1 MRGERK
7 SPDGAEGLP
16 RGARRWT
23 RRAGYALAALIS
35 LERLAHWGVALGIAL
50 APNALGARHAS
61 PVQLP
66 RELAER
72 GAVRIETSV
81 GPPAATL
88 ASWWLEPRSAPARG
102 TIVLLHGVR
111 MDRSSLV
118 SAGVAFHQAGY
129 RSVLVDLRG
138 HGESSGRYL
147 TYGALEAAD
156 LSELLDSLSA
166 RGVPLGNVGVFGFSY
181 GAAVAL
187 DLGARD
193 ERVCAVVAAAP
204 FASLREAVVD
214 YRHKYLPAAFELI
227 PQRWFDA
234 AIDDAGWLAAFN
246 PDQSAPSLAV
256 SRSRAHQLLLHGTS
270 DTQVPLRHSL
280 ALSSLAGARTELRTI
295 RGAEHYDLPR
305 GAQVE
310 HEALRWF
317 ERWLAPGHCR
327 D

>member
-1 MRGERK
+1 M
-7 SPDGAEGLP
+7 GAERP
-16 RGARRWT
+16 SRAARRWAHRT
-23 RRAGYALAALIS
+23 GWTIAALIG
-35 LERLAHWGVALGIAL
+35 LERLAHWSVALAIAL
-50 APNALGARHAS
+50 APNVLSARHAS
-61 PVQLP
+61 PVALP
-66 RELAER
+66 PELVER
-72 GAVRIETSV
+72 GAVRIETPV

-118 SAGVAFHQAGY
+118 SAGIAFHQAGY
-129 RSVLVDLRG
+129 RSILVDLRG

-147 TYGALEAAD
+147 TYGALEAPD
-156 LSELLDSLSA
+156 LSELLDSFSA

-193 ERVCAVVAAAP
+193 QRVCAVVAAAP
-204 FASLREAVVD
+204 FASLREVVVD
-214 YRHKYLPAAFELI
+214 YRHKYLPAALSLI
-227 PQRWFDA
+227 PERWFDA

-246 PDQSAPSLAV
+246 PDQSSPLLAV

-270 DTQVPLRHSL
+270 DTQVPLRHSV
-280 ALSSLAGARTELRTI
+280 ALSSFAGPRAELRTI
-295 RGAEHYDLPR
+295 QGAEHYDLPR

>member
-1 MRGERK
+1 M
-7 SPDGAEGLP
+7 GAERP
-16 RGARRWT
+16 RTARRWAH
-23 RRAGYALAALIS
+23 RAGWALAALLG

-50 APNALGARHAS
+50 APNALNAQHSGT
-61 PVQLP
+61 VELP

-72 GAVRIETSV
+72 GAVRIETPV

-88 ASWWLEPRSAPARG
+88 VSWWLEPRSPARG

-118 SAGVAFHQAGY
+118 SAGVAFEEAGY
-129 RSVLVDLRG
+129 RSILVDLRG

-147 TYGALEAAD
+147 TYGAVEAPD
-156 LSELLDSLSA
+156 LSELLDSFSA

-204 FASLREAVVD
+204 FASLREVVMD
-214 YRHKYLPAAFELI
+214 YRHKYLPVASSLI
-227 PQRWFDA
+227 PERWFDA

-246 PDQSAPSLAV
+246 PDQSAPLLAV

-270 DTQVPLRHSL
+270 DTQVPLRHSV
-280 ALSSLAGARTELRTI
+280 ALSSLAGPHAELRTI
-295 RGAEHYDLPR
+295 LGAEHYDLPR

-310 HEALRWF
+310 HEALHWF
-317 ERWLAPGHCR
+317 ERWLNPGHCR

>member
-1 MRGERK
+1 MRRARK
-7 SPDGAEGLP
+7 GPRGAERSPGP
-16 RGARRWT
+16 ARRWT
-23 RRAGYALAALIS
+23 QRGGWTLAALIGA
-35 LERLAHWGVALGIAL
+35 ERLAHWSVALGIAL
-50 APNALGARHAS
+50 APNGLNARQAN
-61 PVQLP
+61 PIELP
-66 RELAER
+66 PELAAR
-72 GAVRIETSV
+72 GAVRLEIPV

-118 SAGVAFHQAGY
+118 GAGVAFHQAGY
-129 RSVLVDLRG
+129 RSILVDLRG

-147 TYGALEAAD
+147 TYGAVEAPD
-156 LSELLDSLSA
+156 LSELLDSFSA
-166 RGVPLGNVGVFGFSY
+166 RGVSLGNVGVFGFSY

-204 FASLREAVVD
+204 FASLREVVVD
-214 YRHKYLPAAFELI
+214 YRHKYLPAALNLI
-227 PQRWFDA
+227 PERWFDA

-246 PDQSAPSLAV
+246 PDQSSPLLAV

-270 DTQVPLRHSL
+270 DTQVPIRHSL
-280 ALSSLAGARTELRTI
+280 ALSSLAGPRAELRTI
-295 RGAEHYDLPR
+295 LGAEHYDLPR

-310 HEALRWF
+310 QEALRWF
-317 ERWLAPGHCR
+317 ERWLTPGHCR